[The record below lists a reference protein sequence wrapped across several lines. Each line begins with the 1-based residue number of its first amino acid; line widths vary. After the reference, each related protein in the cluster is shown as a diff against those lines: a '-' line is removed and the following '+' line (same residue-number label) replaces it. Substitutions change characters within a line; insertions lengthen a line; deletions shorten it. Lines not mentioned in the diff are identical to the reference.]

1 MANRVV
7 FFGRPENQARRPRHR
22 ALRGARA
29 RPPRA
34 AVPGA
39 LHTDARRGVEF
50 PGSSRDH
57 RRRVRSQGHAGRGR
71 GEEEGHV
78 RGACLIL
85 MSGEGGRRVVGQ
97 DMLCGLRGLG
107 RVSVERGWLVGALD
121 DLRLGR

>member
-1 MANRVV
+1 M
-7 FFGRPENQARRPRHR
+7 
-22 ALRGARA
+22 
-29 RPPRA
+29 
-34 AVPGA
+34 
-39 LHTDARRGVEF
+39 
-50 PGSSRDH
+50 
-57 RRRVRSQGHAGRGR
+57 
-71 GEEEGHV
+71 